1 MQDQMDQRSDNHVLT
16 RKGKSV
22 STWHRRVCGKKDVK
36 AGKLTSA
43 LMLPYYPSSPS
54 EDAAPVGTCQLVSH
68 PVLSG
73 LDGQLHVAHQC
84 LLRNKGRKLSRSTT
98 RANLNSVFLS
108 LK

>member
-1 MQDQMDQRSDNHVLT
+1 MQDQMDQMSDNHVLT
-16 RKGKSV
+16 CKGKSV
-22 STWHRRVCGKKDVK
+22 STWHSRVCGKKDVK

-43 LMLPYYPSSPS
+43 LMLPYPSSPS
-54 EDAAPVGTCQLVSH
+54 EDAAPVGTRQLVSH
-68 PVLSG
+68 RVLSG

-84 LLRNKGRKLSRSTT
+84 LLRNKGRKLSRSTN